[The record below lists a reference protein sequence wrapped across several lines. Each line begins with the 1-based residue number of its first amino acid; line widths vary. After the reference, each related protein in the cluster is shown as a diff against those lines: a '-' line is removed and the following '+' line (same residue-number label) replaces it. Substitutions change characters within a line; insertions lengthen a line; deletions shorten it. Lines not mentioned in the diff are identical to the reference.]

1 MLLLEQA
8 VIKVRRRVG
17 RVKAFYS
24 PVNDIF

>member
-1 MLLLEQA
+1 MLLSEQA

-17 RVKAFYS
+17 CVKAFYS